1 MLTRRNSV
9 LDARGVRRRVL
20 DMYWAAKPH
29 GLKPSSLARPGD
41 HAEYFPEVVR
51 NCLLPSASGIF
62 ALTIFLVARGHFSL
76 RLMLIMSTV
85 VFSVMFVMSFFL
97 TLLIYKVTW
106 RSPIN
111 GRDSLLTSGVCPA
124 CAYRIAGV
132 PPEHDGCTVCPE
144 CGAAWRMQHGPD
156 GRVAPVES
164 VTNGL

>member
-9 LDARGVRRRVL
+9 LDVRGVRRRVL

-51 NCLLPSASGIF
+51 NCMLPAAAGIF
-62 ALTIFLVARGHFSL
+62 ASTIFLAAMGHFSL
-76 RLMLIMSTV
+76 RVMLIMSTV
-85 VFSVMFVMSFFL
+85 VFSVMFVMSFFS

-111 GRDSLLTSGVCPA
+111 GRDSLLTSGICPA
-124 CAYRIAGV
+124 CAYWIAGV
-132 PPEHDGCTVCPE
+132 PPESDGCTVCPE
-144 CGAAWRMQHGPD
+144 CGAAWRMPD
-156 GRVAPVES
+156 GP
-164 VTNGL
+164 NGLDAPKEVAFDGL

>member
-9 LDARGVRRRVL
+9 LDGRGVRRRVL

-51 NCLLPSASGIF
+51 NCLLPAAAGIF
-62 ALTIFLVARGHFSL
+62 ALTIFLAAMGHFSL
-76 RLMLIMSTV
+76 RVMLIMSTV
-85 VFSVMFVMSFFL
+85 VFSVMFVMSFFS

-106 RSPIN
+106 RGPIN
-111 GRDSLLTSGVCPA
+111 GRDSLLTSDICPA

-132 PPEHDGCTVCPE
+132 PPEPDGCTVCPE
-144 CGAAWRMQHGPD
+144 CGAAWRMEHGPD
-156 GRVAPVES
+156 GRDAPGEA
-164 VTNGL
+164 VTDGL